1 MLTNTVTEQTYT
13 RQNEKALHD
22 QSNCNT
28 GKSHIFSLE
37 IKQILS
43 NHGPMTDRVLSE
55 MMINIDVLFLSLMT
69 Q

>member
-1 MLTNTVTEQTYT
+1 MLTDTVTEQTYK

-28 GKSHIFSLE
+28 GKNRIFSLE

-43 NHGPMTDRVLSE
+43 NHGPMTDHVLSE
-55 MMINIDVLFLSLMT
+55 MVINIDVLFLSLMT

>member
-1 MLTNTVTEQTYT
+1 MTKVTVIQE
-13 RQNEKALHD
+13 RV
-22 QSNCNT
+22 
-28 GKSHIFSLE
+28 IFSLE